1 MNINRAIALA
11 CELQNKGEI
20 DQAEYI
26 YKEIIKIQP
35 DNVSALYNLGIIFQ
49 DKAQPDEAIFYYKK
63 ALDIDA
69 NLSDA
74 NFNIGLL
81 LHSKGL
87 FDDAIKNYQKALEY
101 DQDSA
106 DLNNNLGAALK
117 DKGELDEAI
126 AYYQKA
132 LLSDP
137 NYDKAYNN
145 LGIALKEKGQS
156 DDSVAYFR
164 KALQINPEFT
174 EALSNMGNVLKE
186 KGQLDEA
193 ISYYQKALQIN
204 PNLPGTYNNLGM
216 VFQEKR
222 YFDKAQVCYQ
232 KAVMIDPNLAE
243 AHYNLGNILNM
254 SGKHLEALASYDK
267 ALDLNPNLTIARWS
281 KCMAQLPIIYSD
293 ETDIESS
300 RKRYHEELIK
310 LNESLILETSQDS
323 KIASEAVGVHQPFYL
338 AYQVLND
345 RELQKTY
352 GEMVCKIMAS
362 QYPQFAI
369 CSYRPSY
376 LPDQPVRVGIVSGCF
391 HYHSVW
397 KIIIKGWAEN
407 LDKKKISL
415 YGYYTDKKKDQETDK
430 ARHCFVRFVE
440 NVHSFEDLCK
450 TILNDKLD
458 VIIYPEIG
466 MDATTL
472 RLASL
477 RLAPVQCVS
486 WGHPDT
492 TGLPTIDY
500 YLSSE
505 LMEPSDAEGHYT
517 EQVVLLPNLSIY
529 YTPLDVVHVE
539 TSRHA
544 MGLRS
549 EAIIYLCCQSLY
561 KYLPRYDDIYP
572 RIAQKIRDCQFL
584 FISHASPLVTEQFRL
599 RISQAFIKFYINPED
614 HLIFSPRLAPE
625 HYQAIHSLT
634 DIYLD
639 SVGWS
644 GGNTTLES
652 LKYNLP
658 VVTLP
663 GKLMRGRH
671 STAILTMMGL
681 KETIAATLDEYIELA
696 VKLGQDTEWRRLIS
710 EKIERNKHMVY
721 KDKTCIKALEDFLV
735 NAVIEKVF
743 KYDRMEH

>member
-20 DQAEYI
+20 DQAEHI

-49 DKAQPDEAIFYYKK
+49 DKAQPDEAIFFYKR
-63 ALDIDA
+63 ALDLDSNLVDA
-69 NLSDA
+69 Y
-74 NFNIGLL
+74 FNVGLL
-81 LHSKGL
+81 LHRKGFL
-87 FDDAIKNYQKALEY
+87 DDAIRNYQKALEH

-126 AYYQKA
+126 SYYKRA
-132 LLSDP
+132 LVADP

-156 DDSVAYFR
+156 DDSIAYFR
-164 KALQINPEFT
+164 KALQINPGFA
-174 EALSNMGNVLKE
+174 EALSNIGSVLKE
-186 KGQLDEA
+186 KEQLDEA
-193 ISYYQKALQIN
+193 INYYQKALQIN
-204 PNLPGTYNNLGM
+204 PDLSYVYNNLGKIY
-216 VFQEKR
+216 QEKQCL
-222 YFDKAQVCYQ
+222 DKALVCYK
-232 KAVMIDPNLAE
+232 KAVIIDPDLAE
-243 AHYNLGNILNM
+243 AHYNLGNILNRY
-254 SGKHLEALASYDK
+254 GKHREALASYDK
-267 ALDLNPNLTIARWS
+267 ALDINPNLTIALWS

-293 ETDIESS
+293 ETDMEIS

-310 LNESLILETSQDS
+310 LNKSIDHMACQDIKS
-323 KIASEAVGVHQPFYL
+323 ASEAVGFHQPFYL
-338 AYQVLND
+338 AYQGLND
-345 RELQKTY
+345 RDLQKIY
-352 GEMVCKIMAS
+352 GEMVCKIMAY
-362 QYPQFAI
+362 QYPQLAN
-369 CSYRPSY
+369 CSHRPSY
-376 LPDQPVRVGIVSGCF
+376 LSGKPVRVGIVSGCF

-440 NVHSFEDLCK
+440 DFHSFEDLYK

-472 RLASL
+472 RLASM

-500 YLSSE
+500 YLSSD

-517 EQVVLLPNLSIY
+517 EQLVRLPNLSIY
-529 YTPLDVVHVE
+529 YTPLDVSHVE
-539 TSRHA
+539 TSRHT

-561 KYLPRYDDIYP
+561 KYLPQYDDIYP
-572 RIAQKIRDCQFL
+572 NIAEKIRDCQFL
-584 FISHASPLVTEQFRL
+584 FISHTSYLVTEQFRQ
-599 RISQAFIKFYINPED
+599 RISQAFIKFNLNPED
-614 HLIFSPRLAPE
+614 HLVFSPRLAPE
-625 HYQAIHSLT
+625 YYQAIHGLA

-639 SVGWS
+639 SIGWS
-644 GGNTTLES
+644 GGNTTLEA

-671 STAILTMMGL
+671 SGAILTMMGF
-681 KETIAATLDEYIELA
+681 KETIAATIDEYIEFA
-696 VKLGQDTEWRRLIS
+696 VKLGQDTEWRHLIS
-710 EKIERNKHMVY
+710 EKIERNKHIVY
-721 KDKTCIKALEDFLV
+721 KDRTCITALEDFLV
-735 NAVIEKVF
+735 NAVMEKSI